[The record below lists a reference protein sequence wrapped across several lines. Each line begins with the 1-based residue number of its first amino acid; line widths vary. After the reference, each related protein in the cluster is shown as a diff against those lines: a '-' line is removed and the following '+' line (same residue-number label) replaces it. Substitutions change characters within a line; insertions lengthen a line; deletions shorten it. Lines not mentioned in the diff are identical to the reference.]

1 MLSSLQA
8 SQLPGL
14 LAFWLPSLLAC
25 RPPGLLA
32 SQLDAKFQRKDDFE
46 TMDNQ
51 FTVYFAGSLFNHKDL
66 TGNALLA
73 EYIEKCSD
81 HKYRCCLPQNLEQ
94 HQTTA
99 VEIRNQDIAKVI
111 ECDLGLFNFD
121 GTELDAGVVV
131 EFMIAKFLDI
141 PAVILRSDFRTGGE
155 KEVGGEDWNF
165 MCSFYP
171 RTRIVK
177 LNAIMSYQEALEASQ
192 TLNEA
197 IETYY
202 SQMAQLIIENLD
214 AVRKEKTLLPGDRKK
229 LETLYQ
235 WALTF
240 PGGGI
245 NTLVTCKPFLE
256 QIIAAKIEKGLA

>member
-1 MLSSLQA
+1 
-8 SQLPGL
+8 
-14 LAFWLPSLLAC
+14 
-25 RPPGLLA
+25 
-32 SQLDAKFQRKDDFE
+32 
-46 TMDNQ
+46 MDNP
-51 FTVYFAGSLFNHKDL
+51 FTIYFGGSLFNHKDL

-81 HKYRCCLPQNLEQ
+81 DKYRCCLPQNLEQ

-99 VEIRNQDIAKVI
+99 VDIRNKDITKVL

-131 EFMIAKFLDI
+131 EFMLAKFLDI
-141 PAVILRSDFRTGGE
+141 PAVILRSDFRTCGE

-177 LNAIMSYQEALEASQ
+177 INAIISYQEAVAESQ
-192 TLNEA
+192 TLNET
-197 IETYY
+197 IDSYY
-202 SQMAQLIIENLD
+202 SRIARLIIENMD
-214 AVRKEKTLLPGDRKK
+214 TVRKEKPLLKGDFKR

-245 NTLVTCKPFLE
+245 DKLNSGTSFVD
-256 QIIAAKIEKGLA
+256 QILAAKIKKGIA

>member
-1 MLSSLQA
+1 
-8 SQLPGL
+8 
-14 LAFWLPSLLAC
+14 
-25 RPPGLLA
+25 
-32 SQLDAKFQRKDDFE
+32 
-46 TMDNQ
+46 MDNS

-66 TGNALLA
+66 VGNALLA
-73 EYIEKCSD
+73 EYIQKCSD
-81 HKYRCCLPQNLEQ
+81 NRYKCCLPQDEEQ
-94 HQTTA
+94 HQNTA
-99 VEIRNQDIAKVI
+99 LEIRNKDILKLI

-141 PAVILRSDFRTGGE
+141 PSVILRSDFRTCAE

-177 LNAIMSYQEALEASQ
+177 LNAIFSYQEALEASQ

-202 SQMAQLIIENLD
+202 SQMAPLIVENLD
-214 AVRKEKTLLPGDRKK
+214 AVRKEKTLLPGTREK
-229 LETLYQ
+229 LATLYQ

-240 PGGGI
+240 PGGGLDGL
-245 NTLVTCKPFLE
+245 NSDPEFLK
-256 QIIAAKIEKGLA
+256 QILAAKINKGLIPRAN

>member
-1 MLSSLQA
+1 VL
-8 SQLPGL
+8 
-14 LAFWLPSLLAC
+14 F
-25 RPPGLLA
+25 R
-32 SQLDAKFQRKDDFE
+32 
-46 TMDNQ
+46 
-51 FTVYFAGSLFNHKDL
+51 SLFNHKDL

-73 EYIEKCSD
+73 EYIEKCSGS
-81 HKYRCCLPQNLEQ
+81 KYRCCLPQNVEQ

-99 VEIRNQDIAKVI
+99 VDIRNQDITKVL

-131 EFMIAKFLDI
+131 EFMLAKFLDI
-141 PAVILRSDFRTGGE
+141 PAVILRSDFRTCGE

-171 RTRIVK
+171 RTRVVK
-177 LNAIMSYQEALEASQ
+177 LNAIISYQEAVAESQ
-192 TLNEA
+192 TLNETVD
-197 IETYY
+197 TYY
-202 SQMAQLIIENLD
+202 TRIARMVIESLD
-214 AVRKEKTLLPGDRKK
+214 SVRTEKPLLKSDQKK

-245 NTLVTCKPFLE
+245 DKLAPGTSFVD
-256 QIIAAKIEKGLA
+256 QILAAKIKKGMA

>member
-1 MLSSLQA
+1 M
-8 SQLPGL
+8 P
-14 LAFWLPSLLAC
+14 
-25 RPPGLLA
+25 
-32 SQLDAKFQRKDDFE
+32 AKMKDV
-46 TMDNQ
+46 
-51 FTVYFAGSLFNHKDL
+51 FTIYFGGSLFNHKDL

-73 EYIEKCSD
+73 EHIEKGSD
-81 HKYRCCLPQNLEQ
+81 NKYRCCLPQNVEQ

-99 VEIRNQDIAKVI
+99 LDIRNKDIAKII

-131 EFMIAKFLDI
+131 EFMLAKFLDI
-141 PAVILRSDFRTGGE
+141 PAVILRSDFRTCGE
-155 KEVGGEDWNF
+155 KEIGGEDWNF

-177 LNAIMSYQEALEASQ
+177 INAMLSYQEAVEESQ
-192 TLNEA
+192 TLNEVFD
-197 IETYY
+197 IYY
-202 SQMAQLIIENLD
+202 SRIARLIVESLD
-214 AVRKEKTLLPGDRKK
+214 SVRTEKPLLKGDQKR

-245 NTLVTCKPFLE
+245 EKLISNTSFVD
-256 QIIAAKIEKGLA
+256 QILAAKIKKGIA

>member
-1 MLSSLQA
+1 
-8 SQLPGL
+8 
-14 LAFWLPSLLAC
+14 
-25 RPPGLLA
+25 
-32 SQLDAKFQRKDDFE
+32 
-46 TMDNQ
+46 MDNP
-51 FTVYFAGSLFNHKDL
+51 FTIYFGGSLFNHKDL

-81 HKYRCCLPQNLEQ
+81 HKYQCCLPQNMEQ

-99 VEIRNQDIAKVI
+99 VDIRNKDITKVL

-131 EFMIAKFLDI
+131 EFMLAKFLDI
-141 PAVILRSDFRTGGE
+141 PAVILRSDFRTCGE

-171 RTRIVK
+171 RTRVVK
-177 LNAIMSYQEALEASQ
+177 LNAIISYQEAVAESQ
-192 TLNEA
+192 TLNET
-197 IETYY
+197 IDSYY
-202 SQMAQLIIENLD
+202 SRIARLIIENMD
-214 AVRKEKTLLPGDRKK
+214 TVRKEKPLLKGDFKR

-245 NTLVTCKPFLE
+245 DKLASGTSFVDHLL
-256 QIIAAKIEKGLA
+256 AAKIKKGIA